1 MVTPPVAST
10 KRRSSS
16 SVSTIKNI
24 GYVVPPEKL
33 KQSKQEQDQ
42 DIMTKNNKIKSPA
55 IKVNTKNDNLPTP
68 AKYEA
73 SKLMIT
79 STKENKLKEL
89 NQKYKRAVAQKLRR
103 AKASESKKIKV
114 TADDNL
120 VKQSETRESS
130 GICLFY

>member
-79 STKENKLKEL
+79 KENKLKEL